1 MAGHFRG
8 TSPAEQGGG
17 LTLYVRPEFI
27 TTRKAKDDAP
37 SGTSDEENSLTGKI
51 DSLLFN
57 GANSRIL
64 VRGPGQELI
73 EADVVLTGGTDDL
86 KPGDAVRLS
95 WPAEQTMCFAA

>member
-1 MAGHFRG
+1 MQA
-8 TSPAEQGGG
+8 TQGGN

-27 TTRKAKDDAP
+27 KTRKADAQ
-37 SGTSDEENSLTGKI
+37 TEVSDGDNSLTGKI

-73 EADVVLTGGTDDL
+73 EADIVLTGGTDDL
-86 KPGDAVRLS
+86 KPGDAVHLT